1 MILVIALAIA
11 LSMDAFSL
19 ALCLGTLNFSYK
31 KMLMISVTVGIFH
44 FIMPIIGMYI
54 AEIILKFVILN
65 PKYIS
70 FIVFFILGLFMI
82 FDKNETNV
90 NKIFNIFSIV
100 LFALLVS
107 IDSFVAGIGLENIY
121 NNHIVCAL
129 TFTIF
134 SSLFTLSGLFL
145 GKYINS
151 KIGNV
156 SKLIGGIILIV
167 LSIHYLTN

>member
-54 AEIILKFVILN
+54 AEIILKFVIFN

-121 NNHIVCAL
+121 NNHIVCTL

>member
-31 KMLMISVTVGIFH
+31 KMLMISVIVGIFH
-44 FIMPIIGMYI
+44 FI
-54 AEIILKFVILN
+54 
-65 PKYIS
+65 
-70 FIVFFILGLFMI
+70 
-82 FDKNETNV
+82 NETNV

>member
-54 AEIILKFVILN
+54 AEIILKFVIFN

-82 FDKNETNV
+82 FETNV